1 MEKTEGVHSHA
12 PLNTVFGFIAIACW
26 SSTIAFTRTAS
37 EFLGP
42 VTMGAFM
49 FLVAGVAGCAL
60 LALQRGGLVSALK
73 LPPAYLLGCG
83 ALFVCCEL
91 GLCLAV
97 GRAVTRQQVLEVS
110 VINYLWPGL
119 TLLFSVWILKRRAR
133 LWLMPGVVIALTG
146 VLLAMSHEGRLSW
159 SGLAEGFLSAPAPY
173 LLALGAAVSW
183 GLYSNLSRRWAGN
196 GGSTGVPFF
205 FLATAGAF
213 FLLRLFVAEQP
224 QWSPR
229 ALWELLFLALVPNL
243 LGYTCWDLAMRNGR
257 IILVAAFSYL
267 TPVLSM
273 FVSSLRLG
281 IRPGLTLWVACAMVV
296 VGAVVCKLSI
306 SDD

>member
-146 VLLAMSHEGRLSW
+146 VLLAM
-159 SGLAEGFLSAPAPY
+159 
-173 LLALGAAVSW
+173 
-183 GLYSNLSRRWAGN
+183 
-196 GGSTGVPFF
+196 
-205 FLATAGAF
+205 
-213 FLLRLFVAEQP
+213 
-224 QWSPR
+224 
-229 ALWELLFLALVPNL
+229 
-243 LGYTCWDLAMRNGR
+243 RNGR